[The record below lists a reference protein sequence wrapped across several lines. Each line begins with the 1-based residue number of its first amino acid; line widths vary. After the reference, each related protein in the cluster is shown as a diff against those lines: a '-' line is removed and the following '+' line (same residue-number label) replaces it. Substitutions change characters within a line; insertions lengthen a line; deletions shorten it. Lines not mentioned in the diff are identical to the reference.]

1 VTRRRGEFAGETAS
15 HYAMYRRDVPDV
27 LIEAAVCVAGLTASD
42 VVVDLGCGTG
52 QVAVPLSQHVA
63 SVLAADPEPDMLT
76 GLRARL
82 SAIEV
87 VNVLPILA
95 ADRDLPGI
103 ATVCGNSVGAVTV
116 GNALHWMDAD
126 DVFLQCRRLLRVGGA
141 LIIISQ
147 GPPMWLSNSAWSRE
161 VRVFLERWTGGPV
174 NATCGTDRAAL
185 EERTLRL
192 RRSGYEQTEV
202 VEHAYENA
210 VDLPYIA
217 GHLRSAMSESV
228 LPHDREPEF
237 LAGLNDALY
246 PHLETG
252 PLIERIEATALIAI
266 PHPAPPAG
274 DTPPKCRTG
283 DLGTERGRV

>member
-1 VTRRRGEFAGETAS
+1 MTGRRGEFAGETALQ
-15 HYAMYRRDVPDV
+15 YAMYRRDVPDV
-27 LIEAAVCVAGLTASD
+27 LIEAAVCVAGLTDHD

-52 QVAVPLSQHVA
+52 QVAVPLSRHVA

-126 DVFLQCRRLLRVGGA
+126 EVFMQCRRLLRVGGA

-161 VRVFLERWTGGPV
+161 LRAFLERWTGGPV

-185 EERTLRL
+185 EERALRL
-192 RRSGYEQTEV
+192 RRCGYEQTEV
-202 VEHAYENA
+202 VEHAYENE

-217 GHLRSAMSESV
+217 GHLRSAMSESAL
-228 LPHDREPEF
+228 LPDREPEF

-246 PHLETG
+246 SHLEAG

-266 PHPAPPAG
+266 AHAAPPAG
-274 DTPPKCRTG
+274 VAQAARDAG
-283 DLGTERGRV
+283 